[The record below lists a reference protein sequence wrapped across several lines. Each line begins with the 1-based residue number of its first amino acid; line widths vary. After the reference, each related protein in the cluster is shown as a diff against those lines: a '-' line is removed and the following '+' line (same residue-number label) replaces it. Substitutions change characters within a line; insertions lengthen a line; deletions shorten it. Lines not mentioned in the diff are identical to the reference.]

1 MNGKKVQAELI
12 CLDDL
17 PEEFRGTLASSA
29 GRLVRKDGNVY
40 CLSGRT
46 VICCPDDPAGKE
58 LLYTFMRNGKG
69 TVSGPGGA
77 ADLFARILNDACY
90 TPEQAQIRACMIDPS
105 ASFCTVLF
113 RSFASLEAD
122 LFTLVS
128 TMAALEKRDIL
139 IPMEYRTVALVRERK
154 NQTKE
159 ELKEFA
165 EAVIGTMEDE
175 GITGIRAGIGRTAD
189 GVTELHRSCRE
200 AMSAISL
207 GNRFHSRERVF
218 LYSDQALERIMDS
231 IPAERKKEI
240 RKEYFGQG
248 AARWLSE
255 DILETVR
262 VFFRNDLNLTAA
274 SKQLF
279 IHRNTL
285 NYRLDKIR
293 KETGLD
299 LRSFQDAVIFK
310 ILTEIPDDTSTD

>member
-1 MNGKKVQAELI
+1 MNGKKVQAELM

-17 PEEFRGTLASSA
+17 PEDFRGILASSA
-29 GRLVRKDGNVY
+29 GCLIRKDGKIY
-40 CLSGRT
+40 CLSGHT

-58 LLYTFMRNGKG
+58 LLYAFAGNGKG

-77 ADLFARILNDACY
+77 AELFARILNDECY
-90 TPEQAQIRACMIDPS
+90 TPDQALIRACKINPS
-105 ASFCTVLF
+105 ASFCTVMF
-113 RSFASLEAD
+113 RSVASLETD

-128 TMAALEKRDIL
+128 TMAALEQGDIL
-139 IPMEYRTVALVRERK
+139 VPMEYRTVALIREQK
-154 NQTKE
+154 DQTKE
-159 ELKEFA
+159 ELKDFA

-175 GITGIRAGIGRTAD
+175 GITGIRAGIGRIAD
-189 GVTELHRSCRE
+189 GITELHRSCRE
-200 AMSAISL
+200 GMSAISL

-218 LYSDQALERIMDS
+218 LYSDLALERIMDS
-231 IPAERKKEI
+231 ISAERKKEI

-248 AARWLSE
+248 AARWLSD

-310 ILTEIPDDTSTD
+310 ILTEMPDDTSSD